1 MHLQIIPTLYNN
13 NTSIG
18 GVRGEKHNSTM
29 KRILFV
35 LAMAS
40 LSLAAFAQR
49 DTRVVYQESSTRT
62 LEPDHYMMTAPLIAD
77 VVVSPDKITYTE
89 KEAYKIFPVTAG
101 NAEQIKAMMPELK
114 KIALSKAAK
123 IYDADLLVGTII
135 DVITNDAGLLE
146 ITVSGYPAKYTNFRN
161 ATKTDIE
168 NVQAARVATYGQDN
182 TEILRKSKSVDVKVK
197 EQ

>member
-1 MHLQIIPTLYNN
+1 
-13 NTSIG
+13 
-18 GVRGEKHNSTM
+18 
-29 KRILFV
+29 
-35 LAMAS
+35 
-40 LSLAAFAQR
+40 
-49 DTRVVYQESSTRT
+49 
-62 LEPDHYMMTAPLIAD
+62 
-77 VVVSPDKITYTE
+77 
-89 KEAYKIFPVTAG
+89 
-101 NAEQIKAMMPELK
+101 MMPELK

-168 NVQAARVATYGQDN
+168 NVQAARVATFGQDN

>member
-1 MHLQIIPTLYNN
+1 
-13 NTSIG
+13 
-18 GVRGEKHNSTM
+18 M

-114 KIALSKAAK
+114 KIALS
-123 IYDADLLVGTII
+123 
-135 DVITNDAGLLE
+135 
-146 ITVSGYPAKYTNFRN
+146 
-161 ATKTDIE
+161 
-168 NVQAARVATYGQDN
+168 
-182 TEILRKSKSVDVKVK
+182 
-197 EQ
+197 

>member
-1 MHLQIIPTLYNN
+1 
-13 NTSIG
+13 
-18 GVRGEKHNSTM
+18 M
-29 KRILFV
+29 KRIMFV

-40 LSLAAFAQR
+40 LSLVVFAQR

-77 VVVSPDKITYTE
+77 VVVSPNKITYTE

-101 NAEQIKAMMPELK
+101 NAEQIKAMMPDLK

-123 IYDADLLVGTII
+123 VHDADLLVGTII
-135 DVITNDAGLLE
+135 DVITNDEGLLE

-161 ATKTDIE
+161 ATRADIE
-168 NVQAARVATYGQDN
+168 NVQEARLATYGQDN
-182 TEILRKSKSVDVKVK
+182 TEVLRKSKSVDVKVK
-197 EQ
+197 EK